1 MQKPSQG
8 SCERTGRGMSTTEY
22 LIDTNI
28 LIYHTKGLHAA
39 SKFIDEVIAR
49 QGFNISILTQIEFL
63 GWEKH
68 TVEGSRKCRRL
79 IELANVYSID
89 EDIAEKAID
98 LKRRAKIKLAD
109 AVIAATA
116 LVNNLKLATR
126 NVDDY
131 KAVKDLEILN
141 PFA

>member
-1 MQKPSQG
+1 MPK
-8 SCERTGRGMSTTEY
+8 TEY

-39 SKFIDEVIAR
+39 SRFIDEVIAL

-68 TVEGSRKCRRL
+68 TVEGFRKCKRL
-79 IELANVYSID
+79 IELANVHLIN
-89 EDIAEKAID
+89 EDIAEEAIEP
-98 LKRRAKIKLAD
+98 KRSVRIKLAD

-116 LVNNLKLATR
+116 LVNDLKLATR

-131 KAVKDLEILN
+131 KAVKDLRIFN
-141 PFA
+141 PFT

>member
-1 MQKPSQG
+1 
-8 SCERTGRGMSTTEY
+8 MSTPDY

-39 SKFIDEVIAR
+39 SRFIDEVISQ

-68 TVEGSRKCRRL
+68 TVEGFRKCRRL
-79 IELANVYSID
+79 IELANVYLID
-89 EDIAEKAID
+89 EDIAEEAIE
-98 LKRRAKIKLAD
+98 LKRLVRIKLAD
-109 AVIAATA
+109 AVIAVTA
-116 LVNNLKLATR
+116 LINNLKLATR

-131 KAVKDLEILN
+131 KAVKNLKIFN